1 MSPGSRPSHGAFPD
15 RFPTTSRIA
24 PRITNNSPNPRRI
37 FPSSLI
43 SMDVALERELG
54 LASGTDRQFL
64 VQMEVRRRRRPAT
77 VGAPHD
83 VADLQQEWLD
93 HLDERL
99 RFIIDGR
106 RDGFQADRAAAVLLD
121 DCHQEAA
128 IEPVEPRHVH
138 AFPVERVAGR
148 GGRDHAVAP
157 FLFLM
162 IRPPPR
168 STLFPYPTP
177 R

>member
-1 MSPGSRPSHGAFPD
+1 MSPGSRPSHGAVPD

-43 SMDVALERELG
+43 STQVALERELG
-54 LASGTDRQFL
+54 LASGTDRQCAA
-64 VQMEVRRRRRPAT
+64 QMGVRRRRRPAT

-99 RFIIDGR
+99 GFIVDGR
-106 RDGFQADRAAAVLLD
+106 RDGFQTDRTAAVLLD
-121 DCHQEAA
+121 DRHAEAA
-128 IEPVEPRHVH
+128 VEP
-138 AFPVERVAGR
+138 AEA
-148 GGRDHAVAP
+148 
-157 FLFLM
+157 
-162 IRPPPR
+162 
-168 STLFPYPTP
+168 
-177 R
+177 